1 MKIIEKEN
9 TVYWVGRNSQDN
21 WDTIKSS
28 NPEWL
33 WFHLEKFPS
42 PHVVICKNLDN
53 ITEEEVNTACE
64 LLIEY
69 SKYKFNNIGIV
80 NCQIKNLILGT
91 ETGSVIFKSYKKTT
105 KLKYNLI

>member
-1 MKIIEKEN
+1 VKIIEKEN

-28 NPEWL
+28 NQEWV

-42 PHVVICKNLDN
+42 PHVVICKNLDD
-53 ITEEEVNTACE
+53 ITDDEVNTACE
-64 LLIEY
+64 LVIEY

-80 NCQIKNLILGT
+80 HCQIKNLILGT
-91 ETGSVIFKSYKKTT
+91 DIGSVTFKSYKKTT
-105 KLKYNLI
+105 KIKYNLV